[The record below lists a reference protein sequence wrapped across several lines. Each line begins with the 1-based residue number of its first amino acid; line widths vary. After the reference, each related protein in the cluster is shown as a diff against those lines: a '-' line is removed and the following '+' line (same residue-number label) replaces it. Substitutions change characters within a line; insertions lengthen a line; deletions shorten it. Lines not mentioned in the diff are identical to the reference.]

1 LSSSTPF
8 NAPELV
14 YNLAMLDITYIRA
27 NAATLKTAISNK
39 QLNSSIVDEVLFK
52 DEERRKLIGQVED
65 LRKHINE
72 NTQAIKNSATKRPTA
87 EQLQLGRELKSKLQ
101 DIEPHLKQVEETFQD
116 LMYQVA
122 NPPASDVPVGK
133 NEAENQIIRQVGQ
146 PIKLGFEPKDHETL
160 LLENDLLDM
169 KRAVR
174 IAGFRAYF
182 LKNEAVLLEQALLQ
196 YALKKLIAEGF
207 TPMTVPWMVN
217 KEAMWGTG
225 YFPWGIE
232 DHYTT
237 QDGQC
242 LIGTAEVSLTA
253 YHQDEV
259 LNEKDLPYKMVGI
272 SPCFRREVGTYGKDV
287 HGIIRVHQFT
297 KVEQVVYTTA
307 DEGVTREWHQKM
319 VGYAEGL
326 LQELELPYQVLLMC
340 TGDMGAGQR
349 KKYDI
354 NTWFP
359 AQQKY
364 RETHSASYFND
375 FQARRL
381 NIKYRAKDGSLKYV
395 YTLNN
400 TMAASPRLL
409 AAVIENYQNEDGSI
423 KIPKVLQEFMQ
434 KTVIS
439 HPSHASSS

>member
-1 LSSSTPF
+1 MT
-8 NAPELV
+8 V
-14 YNLAMLDITYIRA
+14 MLDINYIREH
-27 NAATLKTAISNK
+27 AADLKQAISDK
-39 QLNSSIVDEVLFK
+39 QLNSAIVDQVIST
-52 DEERRKLIGQVED
+52 DEQRRKLIVQVEEI
-65 LRKHINE
+65 RKKINE
-72 NTQAIKNSATKRPTA
+72 NTDAIKKSETKRPTE
-87 EQLQLGRELKSKLQ
+87 EQLQLGRELKSQLQ
-101 DIEPHLKQVEETFQD
+101 DVEPQLKQVEETLQD

-122 NPPASDVPVGK
+122 NPAAVDVPIGK
-133 NEAENQIIRQVGQ
+133 DESGNQVVRQVGEKTQ
-146 PIKLGFEPKDHETL
+146 FAFEPRDHEQL
-160 LLENDLLDM
+160 MLMNDLLDL

-182 LKNEAVLLEQALLQ
+182 LKNQAGMLEQALLQ
-196 YALKKLIAEGF
+196 YAFQFLTREGF

-217 KEAMWGTG
+217 KEALWGTG
-225 YFPWGIE
+225 YFPWGVE

-237 QDGQC
+237 QDNQG

-253 YHQDEV
+253 YRQDEV

-272 SPCFRREVGTYGKDV
+272 SPCFRREVGAYGKDV
-287 HGIIRVHQFT
+287 HGVIRVHQFT
-297 KVEQVVYTTA
+297 KVEQVVYTVA
-307 DEGVTREWHQKM
+307 DEEVTREWHQKM
-319 VGYAEGL
+319 VGFAEQL
-326 LQELELPYQVLLMC
+326 LQDLELPYQVLLMC

-354 NTWFP
+354 ETWFP

-364 RETHSASYFND
+364 RETHSASDFND

-381 NIKYRAKDGSLKYV
+381 NIKYRAKDGSLKHV

-423 KIPKVLQEFMQ
+423 RVPRLLQPMMGVS
-434 KTVIS
+434 VIDNRV
-439 HPSHASSS
+439 